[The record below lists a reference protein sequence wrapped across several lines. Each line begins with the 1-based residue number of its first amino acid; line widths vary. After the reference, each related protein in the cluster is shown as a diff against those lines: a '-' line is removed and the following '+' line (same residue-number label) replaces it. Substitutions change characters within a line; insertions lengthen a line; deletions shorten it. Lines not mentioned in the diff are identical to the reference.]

1 MEFTKIIYEKLGK
14 VGVIKLNRPEVLN
27 AIDDD
32 VLQELAVAFEEMDRD
47 DDIRCVVLAST
58 VPKAF
63 SAGGDIAEEYKK
75 GCLEGFHF
83 IKGFTRVSTL
93 MEQFK
98 APVIAA
104 INGYCL
110 GGGVEIALACD
121 IRIAADNAKFGSP
134 EVSLGLLPGAG
145 GTQRLPRTIGMSQ
158 AKLWMFTGDR
168 YTAQRCLELGLVD
181 IVTPAETLME
191 EAVALA
197 EKLASRAPL
206 SIRYIKTLVNEGMQ
220 TDLQRAQQIEASMA
234 SHLFTTQD
242 KAEACRAF
250 LEKRPCGEFV
260 GK

>member
-1 MEFTKIIYEKLGK
+1 MELTKVLYEKQGK
-14 VGVIKLNRPEVLN
+14 IGVIKLNRPEVLN

-32 VLQELAVAFEEMDRD
+32 TLEELATVFTEMDKD

-58 VPKAF
+58 SPKAF

-75 GCLEGFHF
+75 GCLEGFHY

-158 AKLWMFTGDR
+158 AKLWMFTGDK
-168 YTAQRCLELGLVD
+168 YTAQRSLELGLVD
-181 IVTPAETLME
+181 IVTPAEKLMD
-191 EAVALA
+191 EAMALA

-220 TDLQRAQQIEASMA
+220 TDMQRAQQMEASMA

-250 LEKRPCGEFV
+250 LEKRPCGEFT